1 MFDAGLGERC
11 GNCCSRA
18 LYCKSRRR
26 LEWSYT
32 RIKKVTKCPV
42 LEVAAASSGVLRL
55 VVAKLGISWLRWIKG
70 TGEDL
75 VRVGLRITSLLV
87 LSHWSLRGK
96 VWKFGLVMFDA
107 GLGERCGNCC
117 SRALYCKSRRRL
129 EWSYT
134 RIKKVTK
141 CPVLEVA
148 AASSGVLR
156 LVVAKL
162 GISWLRW
169 IKGTGEDLVE
179 LVFE

>member
-96 VWKFGLVMFDA
+96 GLSKAFI
-107 GLGERCGNCC
+107 N
-117 SRALYCKSRRRL
+117 
-129 EWSYT
+129 
-134 RIKKVTK
+134 
-141 CPVLEVA
+141 
-148 AASSGVLR
+148 
-156 LVVAKL
+156 
-162 GISWLRW
+162 
-169 IKGTGEDLVE
+169 
-179 LVFE
+179 

>member
-42 LEVAAASSGVLRL
+42 LEVAAASSGVLHL
-55 VVAKLGISWLRWIKG
+55 VVAELGISWLRWIKG

-96 VWKFGLVMFDA
+96 
-107 GLGERCGNCC
+107 
-117 SRALYCKSRRRL
+117 
-129 EWSYT
+129 
-134 RIKKVTK
+134 
-141 CPVLEVA
+141 
-148 AASSGVLR
+148 
-156 LVVAKL
+156 
-162 GISWLRW
+162 
-169 IKGTGEDLVE
+169 
-179 LVFE
+179 